1 MIIAGLYE
9 GLLALRGNSVGNRTA
24 ESGRVGRN
32 FGSIMRGMLVVDTA
46 TREFVV
52 DSTDIDSQ
60 PVVLR
65 ISLWSLRHEST

>member
-1 MIIAGLYE
+1 
-9 GLLALRGNSVGNRTA
+9 VGNRTA

-46 TREFVV
+46 TRKFLV
-52 DSTDIDSQ
+52 DSTDHASQ

-65 ISLWSLRHEST
+65 ISLWSVKYEAN